1 MLDLQYDLKKLGT
14 RNRDGSYAT
23 QANRARILSLMAK
36 QIREAGYKDVRKA
49 CHLKGRH
56 VNALVTRWQREE
68 LAAGTIKNR
77 MASLRWWAEKV
88 DKASIIP
95 RDNAQL
101 GIANRT
107 FVTQESKARELD
119 RELLNT
125 VKDPRVKMS
134 LELQKAFGLRR
145 EEAIKFIPAYADQG
159 GSIRLKSPWTK
170 GGKEREI
177 PIRNAQQREVLN
189 RAHNLVGKAS
199 LIPRHLTYIQQLKVY
214 ERHTAGAGLSKM
226 HGLRHRYAQQR
237 YRELTG
243 WNSPHEGGRT
253 AKELSP
259 QEKQID
265 QRARLQISRELGHER
280 EQITATYLG
289 R

>member
-1 MLDLQYDLKKLGT
+1 MLDLQYDLKKLST

-49 CHLKGRH
+49 GDLKGRH
-56 VNALVTRWQREE
+56 VNALITRWQRES
-68 LAAGTIKNR
+68 LSIGTIKNR
-77 MASLRWWAEKV
+77 MATLRWWAEKV
-88 DKASIIP
+88 DKASSIP

-101 GIANRT
+101 GIPNRT

-119 RELLNT
+119 GESLNA
-125 VKDPRVKMS
+125 VKDASVKMS
-134 LELQKAFGLRR
+134 LELQEAFGLRR
-145 EEAIKFIPAYADQG
+145 EEAIKFIPDYADLG
-159 GSIRLKSPWTK
+159 ESIRLKSTWTK

-177 PIRNAQQREVLN
+177 PIRTAQQREVLN
-189 RAHNLVGKAS
+189 RAHNLAGKGS

-214 ERHTAGAGLSKM
+214 ERHTGRAGLSKM
-226 HGLRHRYAQQR
+226 HGLRHRYAQLR
-237 YRELTG
+237 YRALTG
-243 WNSPHEGGRT
+243 WNSPHEGGKT
-253 AKELSP
+253 SKELSVK
-259 QEKQID
+259 EKQID